1 MKMLKTSNHYNWVTY
16 ATSISATLTVFLTR
30 PIAAMAY
37 CSPGPSYYSCTLQQ
51 QQIEQ
56 QQYKQRMQQEQ
67 MRQQQLQIQQQQL
80 IQQRQIQ
87 QLEQQR
93 FNQQQLQHQ
102 RLQVP
107 FPGRRY

>member
-56 QQYKQRMQQEQ
+56 QQ
-67 MRQQQLQIQQQQL
+67 L